1 MIALKFNEII
11 KDLREKRDITAR
23 EVSEAIGVSTS
34 AYLNYERGER
44 QPNFETLCKLA
55 DFYHVTADYLLG
67 RNAPPPVTL
76 EKLLAD
82 KKDMSEMEKRF
93 ILVYV
98 QLDKKHREAFVKAL
112 EEAAHEGNKKE
123 EIEPIVLSFPL
134 HCLKASAGTGFEL
147 DDEYLEPALFTAED
161 GITEDDGDFAVEVY
175 GDSMEPDYP
184 DGCFVLIRK
193 YLDGQC
199 PSYGDTALFMCCVDG
214 EWMGYIK
221 QWREGTLHSIN
232 PDYSDLTPEEIRP
245 VGEVVCILSK
255 V

>member
-1 MIALKFNEII
+1 MNISKVL
-11 KDLREKRDITAR
+11 KDLRTQKGLTRQQLSDTLDLKERTYLKYETGEAR
-23 EVSEAIGVSTS
+23 PP
-34 AYLNYERGER
+34 Y
-44 QPNFETLCKLA
+44 ETLIKLA
-55 DFYHVTADYLLG
+55 DYFNVTTDYLLG

-193 YLDGQC
+193 YSDGQC
-199 PSYGDTALFMCCVDG
+199 PSYGDTALFICCVDG

-221 QWREGTLHSIN
+221 QWREGKLHSIN

>member
-1 MIALKFNEII
+1 MTVRFKEIREQNSMTQ
-11 KDLREKRDITAR
+11 KECADNFDVTLRAWQSYEQGI
-23 EVSEAIGVSTS
+23 SEPKY
-34 AYLNYERGER
+34 YL
-44 QPNFETLCKLA
+44 LCKIA
-55 DFYHVTADYLLG
+55 DYFNVTTDYLLG

-93 ILVYV
+93 ILVYI

-193 YLDGQC
+193 YSDGQC

-221 QWREGTLHSIN
+221 QWREGKLHSIN

>member
-1 MIALKFNEII
+1 MTVRFKEI
-11 KDLREKRDITAR
+11 REKNKLTQQECADALNITLRAWQTYEQNQR
-23 EVSEAIGVSTS
+23 EPK
-34 AYLNYERGER
+34 YDL
-44 QPNFETLCKLA
+44 LCKIA
-55 DFYHVTADYLLG
+55 DYFNVTTDYLLG

-161 GITEDDGDFAVEVY
+161 GITENDGDFAVEVY

-221 QWREGTLHSIN
+221 QWREGKLHSIN

>member
-1 MIALKFNEII
+1 MTVRFKEI
-11 KDLREKRDITAR
+11 REKSKLTQQECADALNITLRAWQTYEQNQR
-23 EVSEAIGVSTS
+23 EPK
-34 AYLNYERGER
+34 YDL
-44 QPNFETLCKLA
+44 LCKIA
-55 DFYHVTADYLLG
+55 DYFNVTTDYLLG
-67 RNAPPPVTL
+67 RNAPPPLTF
-76 EKLLAD
+76 EQLLAD

>member
-1 MIALKFNEII
+1 MTVRFKEIREQNSMTQKECADNFDVTLRAWQSYEQGI
-11 KDLREKRDITAR
+11 SEPKYDL
-23 EVSEAIGVSTS
+23 
-34 AYLNYERGER
+34 
-44 QPNFETLCKLA
+44 LCKIA
-55 DFYHVTADYLLG
+55 DYFNVTTDYLLG

-76 EKLLAD
+76 EKLFAD

-123 EIEPIVLSFPL
+123 GIEPIVLSFPL

-193 YLDGQC
+193 YTDGQC

>member
-1 MIALKFNEII
+1 METKEILKE
-11 KDLREKRDITAR
+11 LRKANNLTGKQVAEQCDMSYNVYQMYESGQRN
-23 EVSEAIGVSTS
+23 VGVP
-34 AYLNYERGER
+34 A
-44 QPNFETLCKLA
+44 LCKIA
-55 DFYHVTADYLLG
+55 DFYHVTTDYLLG

-93 ILVYV
+93 ILVYIR
-98 QLDKKHREAFVKAL
+98 LDKKHREAFVKAL

-193 YLDGQC
+193 YTDGQC

>member
-1 MIALKFNEII
+1 MTVRFKEIREQNSMTQ
-11 KDLREKRDITAR
+11 KECADNFDVTLRAWQSYEQGI
-23 EVSEAIGVSTS
+23 SEPKY
-34 AYLNYERGER
+34 YL
-44 QPNFETLCKLA
+44 LCKIA
-55 DFYHVTADYLLG
+55 DYFNVTTDYLLG

-112 EEAAHEGNKKE
+112 EEAAHEGSKKE

-193 YLDGQC
+193 YSDGQC

-221 QWREGTLHSIN
+221 QWREGKLHSIN

>member
-1 MIALKFNEII
+1 MNISKVL
-11 KDLREKRDITAR
+11 KDLRTQKGLTRQQLSDTLDLKERTYLKYETGEAR
-23 EVSEAIGVSTS
+23 PP
-34 AYLNYERGER
+34 Y
-44 QPNFETLCKLA
+44 ETLIKLA
-55 DFYHVTADYLLG
+55 DYFNVTTDYLLG

>member
-1 MIALKFNEII
+1 MECRFKEI
-11 KDLREKRDITAR
+11 REKTSMTQKECADAFGITLRAWQSY
-23 EVSEAIGVSTS
+23 EQCISEPK
-34 AYLNYERGER
+34 YDL
-44 QPNFETLCKLA
+44 LCKIA
-55 DFYHVTADYLLG
+55 DYFNVTTDYLLG

-193 YLDGQC
+193 YTDGQC

-221 QWREGTLHSIN
+221 QWREGKLHSIN

>member
-1 MIALKFNEII
+1 MTVRFKEIREQSGLTQKECADNFDVTLRAWQSYEQGI
-11 KDLREKRDITAR
+11 SEPKYDL
-23 EVSEAIGVSTS
+23 
-34 AYLNYERGER
+34 
-44 QPNFETLCKLA
+44 LCKIA
-55 DFYHVTADYLLG
+55 DYFNVTTDYLLG